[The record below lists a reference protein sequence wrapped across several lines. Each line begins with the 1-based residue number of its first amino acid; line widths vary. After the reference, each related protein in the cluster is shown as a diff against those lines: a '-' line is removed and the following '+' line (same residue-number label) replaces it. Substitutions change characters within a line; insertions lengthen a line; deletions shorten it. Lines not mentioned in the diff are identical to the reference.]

1 MSITVITEFIKK
13 ASVRI
18 VAYVYDEDGA
28 LVNPTHASTPIRIT
42 IYDPDGTVTATEDS
56 AMDST
61 GATGIYDYYFATDA
75 DTASGWYRGVIEVM
89 DGTDPVYTTMGNF
102 SFRIK

>member
-1 MSITVITEFIKK
+1 MITVLTEFIKK
-13 ASVRI
+13 ATVRV
-18 VAYVYDEDGA
+18 VAYVYNEAGN
-28 LVNPTHASTPIRIT
+28 LVDPTHLTTPIRVT
-42 IYDPDGTVTATEDS
+42 IYDPDGTVTATEDA

-61 GATGIYDYYFATDA
+61 GETGIYDYYFATDA

-89 DGTDPVYTTMGNF
+89 DGTDPVYTTMGTF